1 MARSNCE
8 NCAMRAKYDRVP
20 DSLLGRF
27 WKWHTRFCPGWKSY
41 LLSQTPEKRDELFR
55 RYGTRKL

>member
-8 NCAMRAKYDRVP
+8 NCAMRAKYDRAP
-20 DSLLGRF
+20 DSFLGRF

-41 LLSQTPEKRDELFR
+41 LIAQTRETREELFR
-55 RYGTRKL
+55 RYGVRRL